1 METERKTELRAV
13 TSFLVALGILV
24 GAVFGAIVLV
34 TNARKAKQEE
44 TPRALPT
51 VEVFMARKGGH
62 EVIIRS
68 QGVVESR
75 RETKLA
81 SEVAGLVTEISPN
94 LKQGGTVAEGE
105 VLLQIDAADYRAALA
120 RAEAARADAELALIQ
135 EEARAAQAKRD
146 WEQLGRGEAT
156 PLVLREPQLAS
167 IRARLESAVAEVER
181 AARDVERSTVRAP
194 FAARVRQSPVEVGVV
209 LAPGGMVAE
218 LYSAEDLEVRMPLS
232 LEDFGFIGDE
242 SRTGIKLRGS
252 IGGEELEWPA
262 EVARV
267 DGEVDRRT
275 LSAYVTLKVL
285 PSGGARPLPPVGLF
299 VHASVKGKALADVCE
314 IPRTAL
320 RGENEVIVVT
330 AKNRLE
336 FRRVEVARTTGT
348 RVIVSKGIDD
358 GDRLCLTRLN
368 APVNGMEV
376 LVEEPAEPAAD

>member
-13 TSFLVALGILV
+13 SSFVIALGIL
-24 GAVFGAIVLV
+24 GAAVFGFILLV

-51 VEVFMARKGGH
+51 VEVFTARKGTH
-62 EVIIRS
+62 EVRIRS

-75 RETKLA
+75 RETRLS
-81 SEVAGLVTEISPN
+81 SEVAGRVTGISPN

-167 IRARLESAVAEVER
+167 IRARLESAEAEVER
-181 AARDVERSTVRAP
+181 AARDVERSTVRVP
-194 FAARVRQSPVEVGVV
+194 FAARVRQAPVEVGVV

-232 LEDFGFIGDE
+232 LEDFGFLGDE

-262 EVARV
+262 EVARI

-275 LSAYVTLKVL
+275 LSAHVTLKVL
-285 PSGGARPLPPVGLF
+285 PSAGARPLPPVGLF
-299 VHASVKGKALADVCE
+299 VVASVKGRPLTDASE

-330 AKNRLE
+330 PDNRLE
-336 FRRVEVARTTGT
+336 FRRVEIARTTAT
-348 RVIVSKGIDD
+348 SAIVSSGIDT
-358 GDRLCLTRLN
+358 GDRLLLTRLN

-376 LVEEPAEPAAD
+376 QVEEPTEPAGD

>member
-1 METERKTELRAV
+1 METERKSELRAV
-13 TSFLVALGILV
+13 SSFVIALGIL
-24 GAVFGAIVLV
+24 ASAAFGAILLV
-34 TNARKAKQEE
+34 TNARKAKQVE
-44 TPRALPT
+44 TPRAIAT
-51 VEVFMARKGGH
+51 VLTFTARKGTH
-62 EVIIRS
+62 AVTLES

-81 SEVAGLVTEISPN
+81 SEVAGRVTEISPN
-94 LKQGGTVAEGE
+94 LKRGGIVAEGE

-120 RAEAARADAELALIQ
+120 RAGAARADAELALVQ

-167 IRARLESAVAEVER
+167 IRAALESAEAEVER

-194 FAARVRQSPVEVGVV
+194 FAARVRQAPVEVGVV
-209 LAPGGMVAE
+209 LAPGGLVAE

-232 LEDFGFIGDE
+232 LEDFGFLGDE

-262 EVARV
+262 EVARI

-285 PSGGARPLPPVGLF
+285 PSDGARRFPPVGLF
-299 VHASVKGKALADVCE
+299 VRAEVKGKVLSDVTE

-320 RGENEVIVVT
+320 RGEDEVILVD
-330 AKNRLE
+330 ADQRLD
-336 FRRVEVARTTGT
+336 FRRVEVVRSTGRTL
-348 RVIVSKGIDD
+348 IVSKGIED

-368 APVNGMEV
+368 APVKGMEV

>member
-1 METERKTELRAV
+1 METERKSELRAV
-13 TSFLVALGILV
+13 SSFVIALGIL
-24 GAVFGAIVLV
+24 ASAAFGAILLV
-34 TNARKAKQEE
+34 TNARKAKQVE
-44 TPRALPT
+44 TPRAIAT
-51 VEVFMARKGGH
+51 VLTFTARKGSH
-62 EVIIRS
+62 AVTLES

-81 SEVAGLVTEISPN
+81 SEVAGRVTEISPN
-94 LKQGGTVAEGE
+94 LKRGGIVAEGE

-120 RAEAARADAELALIQ
+120 RAEAARADADLALVQ

-167 IRARLESAVAEVER
+167 IRAGLESAEAEVER

-194 FAARVRQSPVEVGVV
+194 FAARVRQAPVEVGVV
-209 LAPGGMVAE
+209 LAPGGLVAE

-232 LEDFGFIGDE
+232 LEDFGFLGDE
-242 SRTGIKLRGS
+242 SRTGIRLRGS

-262 EVARV
+262 EVARI

-285 PSGGARPLPPVGLF
+285 PSDGARRFPPVGLF
-299 VHASVKGKALADVCE
+299 VRAAVKGKVLPDVSE

-320 RGENEVIVVT
+320 RGEDEVIVVD
-330 AKNRLE
+330 ADQRLD
-336 FRRVEVARTTGT
+336 FRRIEVVRTTGRT
-348 RVIVSKGIDD
+348 LIVSKGIED

-368 APVNGMEV
+368 APVKGMQV